1 MIPQSPGI
9 TSHNIENLAE
19 GNQTLQNWTN
29 IQAGTPHPHL
39 SRAARQYLSSDNV
52 SVVRPRSRQCASQG
66 RDEAI
71 TGSVTKPTSLQDFK
85 KMILNRP
92 DPGPRQMYQTP
103 DKRFSIIAE
112 ESDSINQ
119 SFSCP
124 VNVVKT
130 ETLV

>member
-29 IQAGTPHPHL
+29 AQTA
-39 SRAARQYLSSDNV
+39 RAARQYLSSDNV

-66 RDEAI
+66 RDEAS